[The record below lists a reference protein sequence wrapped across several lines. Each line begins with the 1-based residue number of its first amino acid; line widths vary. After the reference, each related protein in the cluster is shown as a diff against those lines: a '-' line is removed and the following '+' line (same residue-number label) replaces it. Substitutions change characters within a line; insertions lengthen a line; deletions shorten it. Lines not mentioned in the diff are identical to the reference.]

1 MVKFIDNWLFAT
13 HIWCDAEPSPIAIH
27 VRQIAYIDERDDNK
41 LGKHTVIIT
50 QNNDQIPIEGNIID
64 VLAELQK
71 YLQR

>member
-1 MVKFIDNWLFAT
+1 MVKFIDNWMFAT
-13 HIWCDAEPSPIAIH
+13 HIWYDAEPSPIAIH